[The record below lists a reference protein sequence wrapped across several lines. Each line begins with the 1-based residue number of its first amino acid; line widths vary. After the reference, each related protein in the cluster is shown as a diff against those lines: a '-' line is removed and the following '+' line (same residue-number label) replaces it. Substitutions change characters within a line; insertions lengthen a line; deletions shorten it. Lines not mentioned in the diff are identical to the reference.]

1 MSLKWWKN
9 ETDTESGI
17 WGRHKYLGAGERERD
32 IYRHGDEKARVL
44 MCPQSKAA
52 YRKNFQTVKKIYQP
66 SNVKNIIKC

>member
-1 MSLKWWKN
+1 MRQTQRAVY
-9 ETDTESGI
+9 EAQADTNTWEQV
-17 WGRHKYLGAGERERD
+17 KRERD
-32 IYRHGDEKARVL
+32 IYRRGDEKARVL